1 MKRAI
6 VMFLVVALCSIPM
19 FATEQVAKARCI
31 SLEHVSGGWLMKIEC
46 AEGAGAIV
54 MSDSGTYQ
62 GSGVF
67 TTWSQQKLGATYQSL
82 VPRDDSRF
90 ELLQLG

>member
-6 VMFLVVALCSIPM
+6 VMFLVVSLCSIPM

-46 AEGAGAIV
+46 VEGSGSIV
-54 MSDSGTYQ
+54 LSDSGAYQ
-62 GSGVF
+62 GGGVF
-67 TTWSQQKLGATYQSL
+67 ATWSQQKLGSTYQSL
-82 VPRDDSRF
+82 VPRDDSRV